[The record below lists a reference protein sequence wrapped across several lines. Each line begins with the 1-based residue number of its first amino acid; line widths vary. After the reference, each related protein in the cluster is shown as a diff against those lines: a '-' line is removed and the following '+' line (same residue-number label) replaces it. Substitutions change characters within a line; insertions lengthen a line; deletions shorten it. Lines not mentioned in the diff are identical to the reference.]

1 MIAEF
6 FRPNG
11 RHLSKAGIALLM
23 LPFFALIFFA
33 FLYPLVSLLSISVLE
48 PQPTLDNYRKVIDNP
63 IYLTVLLRTL
73 WIALLVS
80 LLSLALA
87 FPVAWLMAKSKGPK
101 VAFITACILLPFWS
115 SVLVRTAAWA
125 VLLQRHGLVNEGLQM
140 IGLTS
145 EPVRLLYTQ
154 GAVVVAM
161 THVLMPF
168 MVLPIYGALRN
179 IPADYGRA
187 AAICGAGPLRT
198 FKEVYLP
205 LTMAG
210 IIGGF
215 ILVFLTSLGYFITPA
230 LLGSPQEMMIAT
242 LISQQIRE
250 YLDWPFAAALVGV
263 LTLFVTVITLA
274 FSKVFRFDR
283 MMGGAA

>member
-1 MIAEF
+1 MIAGF
-6 FRPNG
+6 FRPDG
-11 RHLSKAGIALLM
+11 RKLSTGGIVLLM

-33 FLYPLVSLLSISVLE
+33 FVYPLMSLLSLSVLE
-48 PQPTLDNYRKVIDNP
+48 PQPTLENYRRVVADP

-80 LLSLALA
+80 LFSLALA
-87 FPVAWLMAKSKGPK
+87 FPVAWLMANSKGPK
-101 VAFITACILLPFWS
+101 AAFIGACILLPFWS
-115 SVLVRTAAWA
+115 SVLVRTAAWS
-125 VLLQRHGLVNEGLQM
+125 VLLQRHGLINDGLQM

-145 EPVRLLYTQ
+145 DPVRLLYTQ

-161 THVLMPF
+161 VHVLMPF

-179 IPADYGRA
+179 IPADYAKA
-187 AAICGAGPLRT
+187 AAICGAGPVRI
-198 FKEVYLP
+198 FREVFLP
-205 LTMAG
+205 LTMPG

-263 LTLFVTVITLA
+263 LTLFVTAITLA

-283 MMGGAA
+283 MMGGHA